1 MAVQRKGDDL
11 AFSDTDGNGKI
22 NELDTIAIHQNML
35 KTHEIAEPT
44 ATKPFSYKYDDNGNM
59 VYDQYKNLNIN
70 YNILNLPDTLSV
82 TGQGKIVNQYLADGT
97 LLRRSFFDKDDN
109 ELRRIDYQGEFLFV
123 NGKLDKVFTEEGY
136 YQPTS
141 ALAAKSS
148 PLSEPVMTSREGAG
162 GGNRRVKK
170 SDYGT
175 YFYTL
180 KDHLGHTRVVVDEEE
195 NVIQETAY
203 YPYGGIIADLS
214 TKNKYNYLYTGK
226 EFIDSLGV
234 NWYDY
239 HARYYDP
246 EVGRW
251 FAIDPSLQA
260 ASPYMAMGNN
270 PMIYIDA
277 DGRTWKIFE
286 KIGDVAEGAWD
297 GFWMVANDIRKWGES
312 LGINSFN
319 AGVNYNS
326 QG

>member
-1 MAVQRKGDDL
+1 
-11 AFSDTDGNGKI
+11 
-22 NELDTIAIHQNML
+22 
-35 KTHEIAEPT
+35 
-44 ATKPFSYKYDDNGNM
+44 YK
-59 VYDQYKNLNIN
+59 KLHIS

-148 PLSEPVMTSREGAG
+148 PLSEPVPTSREGAG

-203 YPYGGIIADLS
+203 YPYGGIIA
-214 TKNKYNYLYTGK
+214 
-226 EFIDSLGV
+226 
-234 NWYDY
+234 
-239 HARYYDP
+239 
-246 EVGRW
+246 
-251 FAIDPSLQA
+251 
-260 ASPYMAMGNN
+260 
-270 PMIYIDA
+270 
-277 DGRTWKIFE
+277 
-286 KIGDVAEGAWD
+286 
-297 GFWMVANDIRKWGES
+297 
-312 LGINSFN
+312 
-319 AGVNYNS
+319 
-326 QG
+326 